1 MIHSITYMYICYKE
15 MSLGGEGGGGSGDSN
30 LHKHNTQLV
39 LVFAHKMHD
48 SCKMENILCEISRTS
63 KTDLLSS
70 KILQYLESVI
80 TVYLLFVT
88 GYPIY
93 DASCVALNTV
103 RKWLEKNADVVCLV
117 KNILYA
123 KHNRSC
129 HWVQLQ
135 IEWSGSQHRSG
146 FLCFILG
153 KDT

>member
-15 MSLGGEGGGGSGDSN
+15 MSLGGEGGGSGDSN
-30 LHKHNTQLV
+30 LHKHNSQLV
-39 LVFAHKMHD
+39 LVFTHKMHD
-48 SCKMENILCEISRTS
+48 SCKMENISCEISRTS

-103 RKWLEKNADVVCLV
+103 RKWLEKNTDMVCLV

-129 HWVQLQ
+129 HWVQFLM
-135 IEWSGSQHRSG
+135 ERSGS
-146 FLCFILG
+146 
-153 KDT
+153 